1 MNMMKRWNVDD
12 GLLPAA
18 WGGLNGLFR
27 SVFDQITDFG
37 PEWMSDRAGGKSLDL
52 KVEEKEITATLP
64 MPGCNDEDI
73 EVEVNGD
80 ILSIRAE
87 RSEEKKEENKETHF
101 IRRERSTMS
110 FEESVRL
117 PVKVKAGEAKAKY
130 EDGVLTVTL
139 PREKAAAE
147 KTHVVK
153 VK

>member
-1 MNMMKRWNVDD
+1 MNMMTRWNTNE

-18 WGGLNGLFR
+18 LGGLNGLFR

-37 PEWMSDRAGGKSLDL
+37 PEWMSDRAGGKALDL
-52 KVEEKEITATLP
+52 KVGEKEITATLP

-80 ILSIRAE
+80 VLSIRAE
-87 RSEEKKEENKETHF
+87 RNEEKKDEDKEKHF

-117 PVKVKAGEAKAKY
+117 PVRVKAGEAKAKY

-139 PREKAAAE
+139 PREEAAAE

>member
-1 MNMMKRWNVDD
+1 MNMMTRWNVND

-37 PEWMSDRAGGKSLDL
+37 PEWMSDRAGGKTLDL
-52 KVEEKEITATLP
+52 KVGEKEITATLP

-87 RSEEKKEENKETHF
+87 RSEEKKDEDKEKHF

-110 FEESVRL
+110 FEESVKL
-117 PVKVKAGEAKAKY
+117 PVRVKADEAKAKY

-139 PREKAAAE
+139 PREEAAAE
-147 KTHVVK
+147 KAHVFK

>member
-1 MNMMKRWNVDD
+1 MNMITRWNPTDV
-12 GLLPAA
+12 LPAA
-18 WGGLNGLFR
+18 LGGLNGLFR

-37 PEWMSDRAGGKSLDL
+37 PEWMSDRAGGKTLDL
-52 KVEEKEITATLP
+52 KVAEKEVIATLP
-64 MPGCNDEDI
+64 MPGCKDEDI

-87 RSEEKKEENKETHF
+87 RCEERKEENKETHF

-117 PVKVKAGEAKAKY
+117 PVRVKANEANAKY

-139 PREKAAAE
+139 PREAAAAE
-147 KTHVVK
+147 KSHVVK